1 LHLLLLVFL
10 TNCDRLSLIQKLLH
24 YHIGVILIFF
34 CSNFFIKITWIVSRM
49 MYLLSPI
56 ISLYLLRFIKVIISF
71 SNLYLLSIL
80 QLILIICLR
89 ILIYFVIYGMRS
101 HRTRMHTRKLLI
113 KICIIISSLSKDL
126 LLTNSM
132 RKNVASYNTICK
144 FRIVVKNNISI
155 SISLWRLL
163 NSIISLNFIKINLL
177 SSNSKLLAIIAHSWW

>member
-1 LHLLLLVFL
+1 
-10 TNCDRLSLIQKLLH
+10 
-24 YHIGVILIFF
+24 
-34 CSNFFIKITWIVSRM
+34 M

-177 SSNSKLLAIIAHSWW
+177 SSNSKLLAIIAHS